1 MKPIFCALAL
11 CLMLAPAIAQT
22 DAPPPAKITAPLAS
36 VTLDNGFII
45 TPFRR
50 PASDLEN
57 MMDAKM
63 WEFHIQPTS
72 PAVIVTLYLELRVP
86 GKEPQRLSGSGGFFG
101 QKNRDYTVGI
111 APANS
116 SFLENADKWKTYHRA
131 RDLAGGTSMDDIPL
145 TSEIDN
151 PFKDVLKGLNS
162 YSMSYG
168 KGSDYA
174 LPQPNGD
181 IPLITLF
188 GPGKNTEPGMMTAAE
203 ETPIIAE
210 LVLVLT
216 AETPQPKK

>member
-1 MKPIFCALAL
+1 MKPLLCALAL

-22 DAPPPAKITAPLAS
+22 DAPPPAKVTAPLAS
-36 VTLDNGFII
+36 VTLDNGFVI
-45 TPFRR
+45 TPIRR
-50 PASDLEN
+50 SASDLEN

-86 GKEPQRLSGSGGFFG
+86 GKEPKRLDGGGSFFG
-101 QKNRDYTVGI
+101 QKNTDFTVGI

-116 SFLENADKWKTYHRA
+116 SFHVNADKWKIYCRA
-131 RDLAGGTSMDDIPL
+131 RDLADGPGMDDIPT
-145 TSEIDN
+145 TSETDN
-151 PFKDVLKGLNS
+151 PLKGVLKGLNS
-162 YSMSYG
+162 YSIRYG
-168 KGSDYA
+168 KGSNYA

-181 IPLITLF
+181 IPLMTLF
-188 GPGKNTEPGMMTAAE
+188 GPGKNTEPGMMTPAE

-216 AETPQPKK
+216 AKTS